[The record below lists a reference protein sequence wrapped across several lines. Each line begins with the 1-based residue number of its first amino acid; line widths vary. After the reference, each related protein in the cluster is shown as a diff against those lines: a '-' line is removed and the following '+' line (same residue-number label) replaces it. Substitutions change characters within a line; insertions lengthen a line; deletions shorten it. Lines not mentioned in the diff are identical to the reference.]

1 MNMEDGET
9 RAEIIPAQ
17 LDGDL
22 IIHIQA
28 TPLGGEERVV
38 AGIPSF
44 KEVTD
49 AIEGIADAVVKTLKK
64 TKPRSGS
71 VEFGLEVGVESGKLT
86 ALLVKGTGTA
96 NLKITLEWGELT
108 DTTVPSP

>member
-1 MNMEDGET
+1 MSMIDGET
-9 RAEIIPAQ
+9 SAEIIPVK
-17 LDGDL
+17 LDDDL
-22 IIHIQA
+22 VIHIQA
-28 TPLGGEERVV
+28 TSLGGEERVG

-49 AIEGIADAVVKTLKK
+49 AIEGIANAVVKTLKK

-108 DTTVPSP
+108 DTMLPNP